1 MTHGRS
7 RGDISK
13 GDDPLEPPPRPQR
26 HTGGRAVTSARGT
39 TPSNAHRLAL
49 TAALTVIGLV
59 VLSACSLFSYTP
71 TELPSPP
78 ATSAP
83 SPSGPASTPAQCRN
97 PTASYQPTGSL
108 PAPGNLPSGSTMAK
122 IRDRGRLVAGVS
134 ADTYLLASRNP
145 LTGRI
150 EGFDIDMVKAV
161 AKAIFGDENRYQL
174 RVITA
179 AQRIPALQEG
189 QVDLVARNMTI
200 TCDRWTQIAFSSE
213 YYRAGQKILVRKGSR
228 ATSLAALK
236 GQKVCAPRA
245 TSSLENLKKLAPDAV
260 PVEADN
266 HTGCLLLFQQGE
278 VAAITGD
285 DTVLAGLA
293 AQDPYAVVPDQ
304 KAFTAEPYG
313 LGVNKDN
320 VELVRDVNARLAQ
333 MRRNGEWKAIY
344 DRWLAEPLGPAPSP
358 PKAVYGRTP

>member
-1 MTHGRS
+1 M
-7 RGDISK
+7 
-13 GDDPLEPPPRPQR
+13 
-26 HTGGRAVTSARGT
+26 TSARGT
-39 TPSNAHRLAL
+39 TPLNAHRLAL

-97 PTASYQPTGSL
+97 PTASYEPTGSL

-213 YYRAGQKILVRKGSR
+213 YYRAGQKILVRKGAK
-228 ATSLAALK
+228 ATSLADLK

-245 TSSLENLKKLAPDAV
+245 TSSLDNLRKLAPEAV

-266 HTGCLLLFQQGE
+266 HTGCLVLFQQGE

-293 AQDPYAVVPDQ
+293 AQDPYAVVPEQ
-304 KAFTAEPYG
+304 RAFTAEPYG
-313 LGVNKDN
+313 LGIPPRNIDF
-320 VELVRDVNARLAQ
+320 VRFVNARLAQ
-333 MRRNGEWKAIY
+333 MRSNGEWTATY
-344 DRWLAEPLGPAPSP
+344 NRWLADSLGPAPRP
-358 PKAVYGRTP
+358 PQAAYGRTP

>member
-1 MTHGRS
+1 MST
-7 RGDISK
+7 
-13 GDDPLEPPPRPQR
+13 
-26 HTGGRAVTSARGT
+26 AR
-39 TPSNAHRLAL
+39 RLPL
-49 TAALTVIGLV
+49 TAVLSAIALVI
-59 VLSACSLFSYTP
+59 LSACSVFGYTP

-78 ATSAP
+78 TTPAP
-83 SPSGPASTPAQCRN
+83 SPSGSASAPAQCRN
-97 PTASYQPTGSL
+97 QTASY
-108 PAPGNLPSGSTMAK
+108 APDGDLPSPSDLPPGSTMAR

-134 ADTYLLASRNP
+134 ADTYLLGSRNP

-161 AKAIFGDENRYQL
+161 AEAIFGDENRYEL

-179 AQRIPALQEG
+179 AQRIPVLQEG
-189 QVDLVARNMTI
+189 QVDVVARNMTI

-213 YYRAGQKILVRKGSR
+213 YYRSGQKILVRKGAK
-228 ATSLAALK
+228 ATSLAQLK

-245 TSSLENLKKLAPDAV
+245 TSSLENLKKLAPEAV

-266 HTGCLLLFQQGE
+266 HTGCLVLFQQGE

-293 AQDPYAVVPDQ
+293 AQDPYAVVPEQ
-304 KAFTAEPYG
+304 RAFTAEPYG
-313 LGVNKDN
+313 LGIPPKN
-320 VELVRDVNARLAQ
+320 VDFVRFVNARLAQ
-333 MRRNGEWKAIY
+333 MRSNGEWKAIY
-344 DRWLAEPLGPAPSP
+344 NRWLAESLGPAPSP

>member
-1 MTHGRS
+1 M
-7 RGDISK
+7 
-13 GDDPLEPPPRPQR
+13 
-26 HTGGRAVTSARGT
+26 
-39 TPSNAHRLAL
+39 
-49 TAALTVIGLV
+49 TAARRTPLAAALSAVVLLT
-59 VLSACSLFSYTP
+59 LSACSLFGYTP

-78 ATSAP
+78 TTPNPTPSAA
-83 SPSGPASTPAQCRN
+83 ASAPAQCKN
-97 PTASYQPTGSL
+97 ATASYAPNGDL
-108 PAPGNLPSGSTMAK
+108 PSPGDLPSGSTMATIK
-122 IRDRGRLVAGVS
+122 KRGRLVAGVS
-134 ADTYLLASRNP
+134 ADTYLLGSRNP
-145 LTGRI
+145 LTGQI

-179 AQRIPALQEG
+179 AQRIPTLQEG

-213 YYRAGQKILVRKGSR
+213 YYRSGQKILVRKGSK
-228 ATSLAALK
+228 ATSLADLK

-245 TSSLENLKKLAPDAV
+245 TSSLENLKKLAPEAV

-266 HTGCLLLFQQGE
+266 HTGCLVLFQQSE

-304 KAFTAEPYG
+304 RAFTAEPYG
-313 LGVNKDN
+313 LGIPAKN
-320 VELVRDVNARLAQ
+320 VDLVRFVNARLAQ
-333 MRRNGEWKAIY
+333 MRSNGEWTAIY
-344 DRWLAEPLGPAPSP
+344 NRWLADSLGPAPSP
-358 PKAVYGRTP
+358 PKAVYGRTS